1 MQVITIDFE
10 TYYDQAFS
18 LSKMTTEEYI
28 RDERFETIGVSVKV
42 DEGEAQW
49 FSGPKAATKMF
60 LNQFP
65 WGNAVAVAHNAV
77 FDMAILNWEFDIRP
91 KRIVDTLSMAR
102 AKHGTEVGGSLKAL
116 AEYYQLGAKGT
127 EVLNALGKQRLDFN
141 AKDLARY
148 GEYCCNDADLT
159 HSLFKCLAD
168 GFPLVE
174 LQLIDLTI
182 RMFTEPVLVLD
193 KQTLTSHLVKVQDIK
208 EALLSKALVDKA
220 DIMSNPKLAD
230 ILRKCGV
237 EPPMKTSA
245 ATGKEAFAFAK
256 NDEAFKALLE
266 HENPVVQ
273 AIVAARLGVKSTLE
287 ETRTERFLTIAER
300 GTLPVPLRYYA
311 AHTGRWGG
319 DDKVNLQNLPR
330 KSPLKKAMLAP
341 EGYMFIDCDSS
352 QIEAR
357 TLAWLAGQND
367 LVTAFDQGED
377 VYRIMASRIYG
388 VPVEEVTDD
397 QRFVGKTTIL
407 GCGYGMGAEKFKAQL
422 LTFGVDMKLGECR
435 RIINIYRDTY
445 PSITKLWQKAS
456 DALDAMA
463 NGQTAPLGL
472 ANVLTVCGADGIKL
486 PNGLSL
492 KYPKLRWI
500 YKDNSR
506 PEMVYNQKKGKAV
519 ISTRIYGGKLIEN
532 VCQALARIIIGE
544 QMLMI
549 ARSYRVVMTV
559 HDAVGVIAPIEKE
572 EEAQR
577 FVEACMRMRP
587 KWATGLPLNCES
599 KKGASYGG

>member
-1 MQVITIDFE
+1 M
-10 TYYDQAFS
+10 
-18 LSKMTTEEYI
+18 
-28 RDERFETIGVSVKV
+28 
-42 DEGEAQW
+42 
-49 FSGPKAATKMF
+49 
-60 LNQFP
+60 
-65 WGNAVAVAHNAV
+65 
-77 FDMAILNWEFDIRP
+77 
-91 KRIVDTLSMAR
+91 SMAR

-116 AEYYQLGAKGT
+116 AENYHLGAKGT
-127 EVLNALGKQRLDFN
+127 EVLNALGKQRLDF
-141 AKDLARY
+141 KKQELCDY
-148 GEYCCNDADLT
+148 GIYCINDVDLT
-159 HSLFKCLAD
+159 HSLFKRLAD

-193 KQTLTSHLVKVQDIK
+193 KQVLKGHLMKVKDTKEKLLT
-208 EALLSKALVDKA
+208 KALVDKA

-230 ILRKCGV
+230 LLRACGV
-237 EPPMKTSA
+237 IPPTKISPK
-245 ATGKEAFAFAK
+245 TGKEAFAFAK

-266 HENPVVQ
+266 HENPAVQ

-287 ETRTERFLTIAER
+287 ETRTERFVAIAER
-300 GTLPVPLRYYA
+300 GALPVPLRYYA

-341 EGYMFIDCDSS
+341 KGYVFIDCDSS

-367 LVTAFDQGED
+367 LVTAFNQGED

-388 VPVEEVTDD
+388 VPAEEVTDD

-500 YKDNSR
+500 YKDKSR

-519 ISTRIYGGKLIEN
+519 IPTRIYGGKLIEN
-532 VCQALARIIIGE
+532 ICQALARIVMGE
-544 QMLMI
+544 QMLMV

-587 KWATGLPLNCES
+587 KWATALPLNCES